1 MKYLFLIIAL
11 LLGVLSVGTYLSFP
25 GIKSDVP
32 VIYWM
37 TDRNAARD
45 MQVEGFHQWLVDNGH
60 VTDQGKPVVELRLD
74 ITNDDVAKK
83 IIQAVSGIGSD
94 VMDTG
99 GSHLQLLQTMGVL
112 EDITELAKEQGFDPS
127 QTYKAMLPEITIEGR
142 QFVFPRI

>member
-83 IIQAVSGIGSD
+83 I
-94 VMDTG
+94 T
-99 GSHLQLLQTMGVL
+99 
-112 EDITELAKEQGFDPS
+112 K
-127 QTYKAMLPEITIEGR
+127 R
-142 QFVFPRI
+142 